1 MFSPQNKLNAAMKIN
16 SATIPEIIMT
26 KKFSKIKLMAAL
38 TAMFVSSNVFSQ
50 PYGGADFV
58 SRYIWRGLEI
68 NKSFNVQPSFGY
80 GAGGFDIGLWGSY
93 AISDVANT
101 LQSEIDLYASY
112 TFPTSGGDI
121 AILFTDYYF
130 PDGNIR
136 LGDFDDGT
144 GAHTL
149 ELGVGYSGPGSF
161 PINVAVYM
169 NVYNDDGNSAYIE
182 VGYPVSLPGDYSMD
196 LFAGA
201 TPGSDKNPDYYGTD
215 KFGFLNI
222 GFKVSKDLVITDT
235 FSIPG
240 FIAFIMNPT
249 TDKAHLTAGF
259 SIGI

>member
-1 MFSPQNKLNAAMKIN
+1 MKK
-16 SATIPEIIMT
+16 T
-26 KKFSKIKLMAAL
+26 FSKIILMVVAL
-38 TAMFVSSNVFSQ
+38 GVISSSNIFAQ

-58 SRYIWRGLEI
+58 SRYVWRGLEI

-93 AISDVANT
+93 AISDVANS

-112 TFPTSGGDI
+112 TFSTSEGDI

-144 GAHTL
+144 GAHTI
-149 ELGVGYSGPGSF
+149 ELGVGYTGPSSF
-161 PINVAVYM
+161 PIAVSVYM
-169 NVYNDDGNSAYIE
+169 NVYNDDGNNMYFE
-182 VGYPVSLPGDYSMD
+182 VGYPVVLPDDYNMD
-196 LFAGA
+196 LFVGA
-201 TPGSDKNPDYYGTD
+201 TPGSDKNPVYYGTE

-222 GFKVSKDLVITDT
+222 GFTVSKDVVVTDS
-235 FSIPG
+235 FSIPA
-240 FIAFIMNPT
+240 FISYIMNPT